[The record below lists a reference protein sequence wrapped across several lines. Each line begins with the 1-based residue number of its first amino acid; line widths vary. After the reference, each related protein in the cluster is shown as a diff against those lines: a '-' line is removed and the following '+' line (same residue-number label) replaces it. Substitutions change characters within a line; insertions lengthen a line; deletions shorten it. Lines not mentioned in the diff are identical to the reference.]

1 MKKRLLAV
9 VLGLLWHSPLMAM
22 NLKDYLA
29 AVVEKNRSVKAYQVS
44 QEVAQER
51 RVAGDLELVPVLTGS
66 VGYLNDKSPMGP
78 FVQFGA
84 SRTTAKDLKLGF
96 AKKFSTGTSISLSGA
111 AAEVENEGNFNNP
124 MFGRFS
130 YGSLTVGL
138 SQSLWKDSFGRATSL
153 RRQRQEA
160 VASAEVG
167 KYDLQT
173 KALLVNAEAA
183 YWDYIYQSENL
194 RIGRASLE
202 RARRIETWTRRRVND
217 GISDRADLLSAQA
230 LVAARQLQLVSAEDD
245 LAAAK
250 RKIRDYLELS
260 DADNFPEISGDIS
273 GRRPLKSM
281 IEGQGSKV
289 LALEAY
295 LASLNSKALSLV
307 AKETEDGFRPDV
319 TLSGAYG
326 TNNFQPGKNLTDTT
340 SEWTDTSLP
349 TWKVGLNVVY
359 LFDTDVKSSAS
370 SVARKEALAA
380 QLQSERSKLESE
392 SAWIE
397 LNRRYS
403 EMSKRIDSAAQIAQ
417 LQTDAA
423 KAQTD
428 LFNKGRSITAN
439 VINAEEDAADAE
451 LSLTRLKSEQRKME
465 AQGRLFVAVE
475 EN

>member
-1 MKKRLLAV
+1 
-9 VLGLLWHSPLMAM
+9 M